1 MNPCVPRLAPEAATP
16 QGQQASCAD
25 GHGLLAGESAQA
37 EEVQDGGDGEAVI
50 DVVEGLRE
58 VVGSPG
64 LVGVI
69 NDAAD
74 SGGQD

>member
-16 QGQQASCAD
+16 RGQQASCPN

-64 LVGVI
+64 PTESLDDEGP
-69 NDAAD
+69 
-74 SGGQD
+74 SRWQ